1 MKLRLSLALIL
12 ATALPVSASAR
23 PVTVLSKEEGRRVLA
38 FMGECVV
45 KREHDLARSLVLSG
59 GDWGQLDRSGKRLI
73 QGECLPKSSMV
84 SVMTN
89 DTMLGSLAEALIKT
103 DGTALPAAG
112 LAQIAPL
119 AYVEPTP
126 VRTTDKAGKPLAQD
140 RIESQ
145 QRGIAKKVLA
155 NTRLRFGECIV
166 RREPVLSRAVI
177 DTAIETDA
185 ELTAIKALAPVM
197 SKCLAPGD
205 TAGFD
210 RETLRG
216 AFAVALYRL
225 SHAATSNG
233 ASS

>member
-1 MKLRLSLALIL
+1 MLA
-12 ATALPVSASAR
+12 
-23 PVTVLSKEEGRRVLA
+23 
-38 FMGECVV
+38 
-45 KREHDLARSLVLSG
+45 G
-59 GDWGQLDRSGKRLI
+59 GDWQKVERPGKRLI

-89 DTMLGSLAEALIKT
+89 DTMLGSLAEALIKV
-103 DGTALPAAG
+103 DAVAVPAAG
-112 LAQIAPL
+112 FSAVPQLTYA
-119 AYVEPTP
+119 EPTP
-126 VRTTDKAGKPLAQD
+126 LRTTDKAGKPLSQE
-140 RIESQ
+140 RIEAQ

-166 RREPVLSRAVI
+166 RREPVLSRGVI
-177 DTAIETDA
+177 DTAINTDA
-185 ELTAIKALAPVM
+185 ELSAIKALAPAM
-197 SKCLAPGD
+197 SECLAPGE